1 MAPPLTFSGPA
12 ATAVW
17 SMLHDPRCALG
28 HTVEA
33 ARSVSTGQVTVEQP
47 DWGLRDG
54 QLVLWEALPTF
65 AFLAP
70 LTFGVDADNRSV
82 WAETVATMLGAGA
95 A

>member
-33 ARSVSTGQVTVEQP
+33 ARSVNTGQVTIEQP
-47 DWGLRDG
+47 DWGLRAVSSSSG
-54 QLVLWEALPTF
+54 RRCP
-65 AFLAP
+65 
-70 LTFGVDADNRSV
+70 RSPSSPP
-82 WAETVATMLGAGA
+82 
-95 A
+95 